1 MTYLQREKIFAKEYL
16 TITDI
21 QELLGMSYQDAA
33 RTIRNIKRKFD
44 RLQVRGK
51 IHVQDYFDYF
61 EISTERYVM
70 KEGCE

>member
-33 RTIRNIKRKFD
+33 INVRKKAF
-44 RLQVRGK
+44 
-51 IHVQDYFDYF
+51 
-61 EISTERYVM
+61 
-70 KEGCE
+70 

>member
-61 EISTERYVM
+61 ETSTERYVM